1 MASGLSAGVDT
12 EAESASRE
20 GEQRGRQNSGQVGRQ
35 RAPERSS
42 GEAIDVED
50 EARARH
56 IEEEARSDS
65 IKVPGDGRP
74 AHDGRARAERSTG
87 ARHNAEVHS
96 EQGDAKRLKVEADP
110 QRAKRAST
118 KASVASCKMIRNAV
132 CARVLPSGRSNE
144 VLYRICILAHVVV
157 VVVVVGLHDRD
168 NEWRGW

>member
-1 MASGLSAGVDT
+1 MASGLSTDMNA

-20 GEQRGRQNSGQVGRQ
+20 GEQRRGQNSGQVGRQ
-35 RAPERSS
+35 GAPERSS

-50 EARARH
+50 EARTRH

-74 AHDGRARAERSTG
+74 ANDGRARAKRSTC
-87 ARHNAEVHS
+87 ARHNAGVHS

-118 KASVASCKMIRNAV
+118 KASVASCKMIRNQL
-132 CARVLPSGRSNE
+132 CALVLLCGRSNE

-157 VVVVVGLHDRD
+157 VVVGLHDRD